1 MAITNY
7 GELKTAIRDWMFA
20 DADIASNAADFV
32 TLAQGYLNRRLRCRD
47 MITQATLSIDVNNLF
62 ALPSDYLQWRNL
74 VEVASLRR
82 PLSYITQEEA
92 DEVYP
97 DRPSGLGVNFT
108 IIGSNIRV
116 YPVPANDLELTYY
129 AHLGAFPTDADT
141 DWLLTKFPNLYLAA
155 GCMMA
160 AEYLKDDGEAQK
172 QLAIVD
178 MYVGMLSAEDD
189 LGEMSNAGMHIEGHV
204 W

>member
-20 DADIASNAADFV
+20 DADITSNAEDFV
-32 TLAQGYLNRRLRCRD
+32 TLAQSYLNRRLRCRD
-47 MITQATLSIDVNNLF
+47 MITQATLTISSELF

-92 DEVYP
+92 DEIYP

-116 YPVPANDLELTYY
+116 YPTPANDLELTYY
-129 AHLGAFPTDADT
+129 ARLGAFASDAAT

-178 MYVGMLSAEDD
+178 MYVSLLSAEDD
-189 LGEMSNAGMHIEGHV
+189 LGEMSNAGMYIEGHV